1 MDDLL
6 DTAPCG
12 FLSFAD
18 DGTIT
23 LANSTLAMVG
33 HDRDSLP
40 RPEPREDADGRG
52 PALLPEA
59 LLPPPKPKGGRRGGL
74 PNAPDRGG
82 GRGPGPPEP
91 RPPRARGDDGVRLRR
106 LPGPPA

>member
-12 FLSFAD
+12 SLSFAD

-52 PALLPEA
+52 PGLLPDALLPAPEA
-59 LLPPPKPKGGRRGGL
+59 PGVAEEVYLTLRTS
-74 PNAPDRGG
+74 GG
-82 GRGPGPPEP
+82 GE
-91 RPPRARGDDGVRLRR
+91 ARSS
-106 LPGPPA
+106 